1 MMERL
6 HAAPRATLA
15 IVEDDPALREVLC
28 ETAESA
34 GYRVL
39 GHADGTA
46 CLDTLD
52 REQVDLVLT
61 DLQMA
66 PMDGLSLL
74 REIRRRTR
82 DLPVVLMTAHGT
94 IQSAIDAMR
103 IGATDYL
110 VKPFEAEVLMA
121 GLDQWLPPAQTP
133 DQQMVAEDPATR
145 RVLELARRVASKDA
159 TVLITGESGVGKEV
173 FFRYIHANSPRAKH
187 EPIAINCAAIP
198 DNMLEAIL
206 FGHEKGAFT
215 GAYKPYPGKFEQ
227 AQGSSL
233 LLDEVSEMSLPLQAK
248 LLRVLQERIVERL
261 GGQELIKLDVRVVAT
276 SNRDL
281 AAEVRAGRFREDLYY
296 RLNVFPLAVPP
307 LRERPADIVPLAR
320 FLLGRAATHGDAG
333 VPVLSTAAR
342 AALTAYDWPGNV
354 RELDNV
360 MQRALVIH
368 NGGSIEVE
376 DLLFEAAR
384 APAPVAARSAALVTA
399 DDVADDEDEFDAQ
412 GHDSLGD
419 GLREHERRLI
429 LDALAEGRGSRKYAA
444 EKLGIPPRTLR
455 YKISRMRAEGIAVP
469 GH

>member
-1 MMERL
+1 MTE
-6 HAAPRATLA
+6 RATIA
-15 IVEDDPALREVLC
+15 IVEDDPALREILC

-39 GHADGTA
+39 GHEDGTA
-46 CLDTLD
+46 CLRTLQQ
-52 REQVDLVLT
+52 EEVDLVLT

-66 PMDGLSLL
+66 PMDGLTLL
-74 REIRRRTR
+74 REIRRRSR
-82 DLPVVLMTAHGT
+82 ELPVVLMTAHGT

-103 IGATDYL
+103 NGATDYL

-121 GLDQWLPPAQTP
+121 GLDQWLPAVPPAQ
-133 DQQMVAEDPATR
+133 DEEMIAEDPATR
-145 RVLELARRVASKDA
+145 RVLELARRVAATDA
-159 TVLITGESGVGKEV
+159 SVLITGESGVGKEV
-173 FFRYIHANSPRAKH
+173 FFRFLHRHSPRAKH
-187 EPIAINCAAIP
+187 ESVAINCAAIP

-248 LLRVLQERIVERL
+248 LLRVLQERVVERL
-261 GGQELIKLDVRVVAT
+261 GSQELIKLDVRVVAT

-296 RLNVFPLAVPP
+296 RLNVFPLAIPP

-320 FLLGRAATHGDAG
+320 FLL
-333 VPVLSTAAR
+333 AR
-342 AALTAYDWPGNV
+342 AAQKGDSTMPVLAACARTTLTAYDWPGNV

-368 NGGSIEVE
+368 SGSTIEAA
-376 DLLFEAAR
+376 DLLFEAALTSR
-384 APAPVAARSAALVTA
+384 PAPSSIRRPVLIA
-399 DDVADDEDEFDAQ
+399 DADEDADEDAEDDDL
-412 GHDSLGD
+412 DSLGD
-419 GLREHERRLI
+419 GLRDHERRLI
-429 LDALAEGRGSRKYAA
+429 IEALEEGRGSRKYAA
-444 EKLGIPPRTLR
+444 DKLGISPRTLR
-455 YKISRMRAEGIAVP
+455 YKLARMRDQGVAVP
-469 GH
+469 GR

>member
-1 MMERL
+1 MTDRAPL
-6 HAAPRATLA
+6 PRATLA
-15 IVEDDPALREVLC
+15 IVEDDPALREILC

-34 GYRVL
+34 GYRAL
-39 GHADGTA
+39 AHADGTA
-46 CLDTLD
+46 CLETLN
-52 REQVDLVLT
+52 RESVDLVLT
-61 DLQMA
+61 DLQMQ
-66 PMDGLSLL
+66 PMDGLTLL

-82 DLPVVLMTAHGT
+82 ELPVVLMTAHGS

-110 VKPFEAEVLMA
+110 IKPFEAEVLMA
-121 GLDQWLPPAQTP
+121 GLDQWLPAAGGAAEE
-133 DQQMVAEDPATR
+133 MIAEDPATR
-145 RVLELARRVASKDA
+145 RVLELARRVAASDA
-159 TVLITGESGVGKEV
+159 TVLITGESGAGKEV
-173 FFRYIHANSPRAKH
+173 FFRYLHRHSSRAKR
-187 EPIAINCAAIP
+187 EPVAINCAAIP

-248 LLRVLQERIVERL
+248 LLRVLQERVVERL
-261 GGQELIKLDVRVVAT
+261 GGQELIELDVRVVAT

-296 RLNVFPLAVPP
+296 RLNVFPLAIPP

-320 FLLGRAATHGDAG
+320 FLLARAATRGDTT
-333 VPVLSTAAR
+333 VPVLSAAAR
-342 AALTAYDWPGNV
+342 AALARHAWPGNV

-368 NGGSIEVE
+368 NGGTVEAE
-376 DLLFEAAR
+376 DLLFEASAAPR
-384 APAPVAARSAALVTA
+384 ATSVPVAVA
-399 DDVADDEDEFDAQ
+399 DIDDEDEEGIA
-412 GHDSLGD
+412 HDSLGE
-419 GLREHERRLI
+419 GLKDRERRLI
-429 LDALAEGRGSRKYAA
+429 LDALAEGRGSRKYASD
-444 EKLGIPPRTLR
+444 KLGISPRTLR
-455 YKISRMRAEGIAVP
+455 YKISRMRDDGIAVP

>member
-1 MMERL
+1 MNER
-6 HAAPRATLA
+6 ATAPRATLA
-15 IVEDDPALREVLC
+15 IVEDDPALREILC

-34 GYRVL
+34 GYRAL
-39 GHADGTA
+39 AHEDGTA
-46 CLDTLD
+46 CLETLN
-52 REQVDLVLT
+52 REPVDLVLT

-66 PMDGLSLL
+66 PMDGLTLL

-82 DLPVVLMTAHGT
+82 ELPVVLMTAHGT

-110 VKPFEAEVLMA
+110 IKPFEAEVLMA
-121 GLDQWLPPAQTP
+121 GLDQWLPPARGR
-133 DQQMVAEDPATR
+133 DEEMIAEDAATR
-145 RVLELARRVASKDA
+145 RVLDLARRVAAKDA

-173 FFRYIHANSPRAKH
+173 FFRFIHRHSPRAQR
-187 EPIAINCAAIP
+187 EPVAINCAAIP

-248 LLRVLQERIVERL
+248 LLRVLQERVVERL
-261 GGQELIKLDVRVVAT
+261 GGQTLIDLDVRVVAT

-296 RLNVFPLAVPP
+296 RLNVFPLAIPT

-320 FLLGRAATHGDAG
+320 FLLARAAQHGDSTI
-333 VPVLSTAAR
+333 PTLSAAAR
-342 AALTAYDWPGNV
+342 AALASYAWPGNV

-368 NGGSIEVE
+368 NGSTVEAE
-376 DLLFEAAR
+376 DLLFEAAV
-384 APAPVAARSAALVTA
+384 APRGVGATAALVGGI
-399 DDVADDEDEFDAQ
+399 DEDDDELSERQ
-412 GHDSLGD
+412 THESLGE
-419 GLREHERRLI
+419 GLKDRERRLI
-429 LDALAEGRGSRKYAA
+429 LDALTEGRGSRKYAS
-444 EKLGIPPRTLR
+444 EKLGISPRTLR
-455 YKISRMRAEGIAVP
+455 YKISRMRDEGIAVP

>member
-1 MMERL
+1 MNER
-6 HAAPRATLA
+6 ATAPRATIA
-15 IVEDDPALREVLC
+15 IVEDDPALREILC

-39 GHADGTA
+39 GHEDGTA
-46 CLDTLD
+46 CLQTLS
-52 REQVDLVLT
+52 REPVDLVLS

-82 DLPVVLMTAHGT
+82 DLPVVLMTAHGS

-110 VKPFEAEVLMA
+110 IKPFEAEVLMA
-121 GLDQWLPPAQTP
+121 GIDQWLPPDTSEG
-133 DQQMVAEDPATR
+133 DEMIAEDAAMR
-145 RVLELARRVASKDA
+145 RVVDLARRVAAKEA

-173 FFRYIHANSPRAKH
+173 VFRFLHRHSPRAKR

-248 LLRVLQERIVERL
+248 LLRVLQERVVERL
-261 GGQELIKLDVRVVAT
+261 GGQELITLDVRVVAT

-296 RLNVFPLAVPP
+296 RLNVFPLAIPP

-320 FLLGRAATHGDAG
+320 FMLARAAKRGDSTI
-333 VPVLSTAAR
+333 PVLSPGAR
-342 AALTAYDWPGNV
+342 AALTAYAWPGNV

-360 MQRALVIH
+360 LQRALVIH
-368 NGGSIEVE
+368 NGAGIEAE
-376 DLLFEAAR
+376 DLLFEAASASR
-384 APAPVAARSAALVTA
+384 PVATPTPATA
-399 DDVADDEDEFDAQ
+399 GRDEDDGEDSQLA
-412 GHDSLGD
+412 DSLGD
-419 GLREHERRLI
+419 GLKDHERRLI
-429 LDALAEGRGSRKYAA
+429 LDALIEGRGSRKYASD
-444 EKLGIPPRTLR
+444 KLGISPRTLR
-455 YKISRMRAEGIAVP
+455 YKISRMRDDGIVVP

>member
-1 MMERL
+1 MTDRAPL
-6 HAAPRATLA
+6 PRATLA
-15 IVEDDPALREVLC
+15 IVEDDPALREILC

-34 GYRVL
+34 GYRAL
-39 GHADGTA
+39 PYADGTA
-46 CLDTLD
+46 CLDGLS
-52 REQVDLVLT
+52 REPVDLVLS
-61 DLQMA
+61 DLQMQ
-66 PMDGLSLL
+66 PMDGLTLL

-82 DLPVVLMTAHGT
+82 ELPVVLMTAHGT

-110 VKPFEAEVLMA
+110 IKPFEAEVLMA
-121 GLDQWLPPAQTP
+121 GLDQWLPPAG
-133 DQQMVAEDPATR
+133 DAAEEMIAEDPATR
-145 RVLELARRVASKDA
+145 RVLELARRVAATDA

-173 FFRYIHANSPRAKH
+173 FFRYVHRHSTRAKQ

-248 LLRVLQERIVERL
+248 LLRVLQERVVERL
-261 GGQELIKLDVRVVAT
+261 GGQELIALDVRVIAT

-296 RLNVFPLAVPP
+296 RLNVFPLAIPP

-320 FLLGRAATHGDAG
+320 FLLARAATRGDST
-333 VPVLSTAAR
+333 VPVLAAGAR
-342 AALTAYDWPGNV
+342 AALAQHRWPGNV

-368 NGGSIEVE
+368 NGGTVEAE
-376 DLLFEAAR
+376 DLL
-384 APAPVAARSAALVTA
+384 
-399 DDVADDEDEFDAQ
+399 
-412 GHDSLGD
+412 
-419 GLREHERRLI
+419 
-429 LDALAEGRGSRKYAA
+429 
-444 EKLGIPPRTLR
+444 
-455 YKISRMRAEGIAVP
+455 
-469 GH
+469 